1 MSQHLAFRRQP
12 VPQQYAQQL
21 QTVTLA
27 APTRGISQSENDA
40 FMTPGGAV
48 VQDNWLPTLRGVK
61 LRGGTALHCDLHG
74 GHGWDVAT
82 WDTSRWDTA
91 PTVDPATRKPV
102 VSMFEYINGASVHQM
117 FAGQPTMLY
126 DVSLPAAVLVKS
138 GQSDGNYSATQ
149 LANASGE
156 HLIAVND
163 SGDPPLHYDGTT
175 WEVFNASQITGPA
188 GSGVETGLGL
198 TQVWTYQGRMF
209 FIQGGTLNA
218 YFLNVGEY
226 KGVLQ
231 QIPLGGS
238 AAKGG
243 ALLFGATWSL
253 DTGSGTDDKCV
264 FVTTEGELLV
274 FSGINPADATVA
286 GNWAQQGRYA
296 IGRPLGKNAH
306 MLIGGDLL
314 IATVDGIVPVSQAIN
329 KDAGTL
335 DLALPTRP
343 IRSMW
348 RSEVAAKSDRPWT
361 MKRWDIFGGVFV
373 TWPGGLPGNRY
384 CALMN
389 NATMAWCRLVGYD
402 ALCFAAMGDDFFY
415 GTQDGT
421 IVQCERGGTDQGAP
435 YVATLVG
442 GWELFQAPSA
452 EIVWRQARAVFAAAA
467 RQPFQPQLNAT
478 VDYVVVIPPPPLAGP
493 DPGVADVWDQG
504 LWDAARF
511 DQATP
516 ARPPLRNTMWVSI
529 GKTGFAH
536 APVVQITVSQ
546 AAPPDVELLAISATY
561 ERAGVNV

>member
-1 MSQHLAFRRQP
+1 MSSHLAFRRQP
-12 VPQQYAQQL
+12 VPQPYAQHL
-21 QTVTLA
+21 QTATLA

-40 FMTPGGAV
+40 FMTAGGAV

-61 LRGGTALHCDLHG
+61 LRGGTALHCDLHA
-74 GHGWDVAT
+74 GHGWDVSKWNVSA
-82 WDTSRWDTA
+82 WDA
-91 PTVDPATRKPV
+91 NPV
-102 VSMFEYINGASVHQM
+102 ITPSDRRPVISMFEYINGASVHRM

-126 DVSLPAAVLVKS
+126 DVSLPAAALVKS
-138 GQSDGNYSATQ
+138 GQTDGNYSTTQ
-149 LANASGE
+149 MANASGE

-163 SGDPPLHYDGTT
+163 SGDPPLHYDGIT
-175 WEVFNASQITGPA
+175 WETFNTGQLTGPA

-218 YFLNVGEY
+218 YYLNVGEY
-226 KGVLQ
+226 KGALS

-274 FSGINPADATVA
+274 FSGVNPGDPT
-286 GNWAQQGRYA
+286 GWAQQGRYA
-296 IGRPLGKNAH
+296 IGRPMGKNAH
-306 MLIGGDLL
+306 LLIGGDLL

-335 DLALPTRP
+335 DLALPTRN
-343 IRSMW
+343 IRPMW
-348 RSEVAAKSDRPWT
+348 RAEVAAKSNFPWT
-361 MKRWDIFGGVFV
+361 MKRWDTFGGVFV
-373 TWPGGLPGNRY
+373 TWPGGLPGSRY
-384 CALMN
+384 CGVMN

-402 ALCFAAMGDDFFY
+402 ALCFAGMNGDFFY

-421 IVQCERGGTDQGAP
+421 IVQCERGGTDQGLP

-442 GWELFQAPSA
+442 GWELFQAPSS
-452 EIVWRQARAVFAAAA
+452 EVVWWQARAIFAAAPS
-467 RQPFQPQLNAT
+467 QPFVPQLQAA
-478 VDYVVVIPPPPLAGP
+478 VDYLVTVPPPPPPGA

-504 LWDAARF
+504 LWDVARF
-511 DQATP
+511 DQP
-516 ARPPLRNTMWVSI
+516 SLARPPLRNTMWVSI
-529 GKTGFAH
+529 GRTGFAH
-536 APVVQITVSQ
+536 APIVQITVAQ